1 MSFMWIAVALAGGC
15 SIQSSPT
22 PALGS
27 TAACSLVPDMDQ
39 LVGRPQIGSPSG
51 YTIEGKSQCIW
62 TYQAD
67 PSRHVSLTVGPAQ
80 THGSS
85 IDAFGTGQSI
95 AGLGDDA
102 RWWPQIHGLSVARD
116 DHAFQVNLALDEA
129 DASQDLAV
137 SIARSVLEHLP

>member
-1 MSFMWIAVALAGGC
+1 MWIAAALAGGC
-15 SIQSSPT
+15 SVQSSPT
-22 PALGS
+22 PANGS

-62 TYQAD
+62 TYEAD
-67 PSRHVSLTVGPAQ
+67 PSQHVSLTVGPVQ

-85 IDAFGTGQSI
+85 IDAFGAGQSV

-102 RWWPQIHGLSVARD
+102 RWWPQLHGLSVARGD
-116 DHAFQVNLALDEA
+116 RAFQVNLALDET

-137 SIARSVLEHLP
+137 SIARSVVEHLP